1 MIYDITIV
9 LTAPV
14 KVQVGVSP
22 RLTEAALECMG
33 IGAES
38 DSIKTAILLGVS
50 LLLKDVVNS
59 VSYHT

>member
-1 MIYDITIV
+1 
-9 LTAPV
+9 
-14 KVQVGVSP
+14 
-22 RLTEAALECMG
+22 MG

-59 VSYHT
+59 VSYHS